1 VAKRAASSP
10 DVGDSKDGAAG
21 SIAPGEADAVLLV
34 VLVGGSAR
42 AVESL

>member
-21 SIAPGEADAVLLV
+21 SIAPVEAVAVLLV
-34 VLVGGSAR
+34 VLVDGSVR
-42 AVESL
+42 AVESI